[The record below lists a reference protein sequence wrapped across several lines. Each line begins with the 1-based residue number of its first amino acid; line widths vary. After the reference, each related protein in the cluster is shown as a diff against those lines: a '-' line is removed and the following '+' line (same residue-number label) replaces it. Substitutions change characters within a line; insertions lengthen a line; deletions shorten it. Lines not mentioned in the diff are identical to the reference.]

1 MKKFLLISLLSN
13 ITLFAN
19 KIPNQQSILPPLI
32 WLTATFSLIGIL
44 FWSFYKALESKNPKY
59 GYIIA
64 LIIILIGGLLFI

>member
-1 MKKFLLISLLSN
+1 MKRFFLISLLSN

-19 KIPNQQSILPPLI
+19 KIPNQQSTLPPLI
-32 WLTATFSLIGIL
+32 WLTVTFSLIGIL
-44 FWSFYKALESKNPKY
+44 FWSFYKALKSKNPKY